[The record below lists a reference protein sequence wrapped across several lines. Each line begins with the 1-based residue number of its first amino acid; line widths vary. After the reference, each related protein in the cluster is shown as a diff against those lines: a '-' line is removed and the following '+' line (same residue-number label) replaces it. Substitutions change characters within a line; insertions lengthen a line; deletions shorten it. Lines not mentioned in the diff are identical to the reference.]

1 MIDGNEMY
9 MKYTLVTIQ
18 PSRVDF
24 QWLLLD
30 VADVITI
37 TELLHVSSSS
47 AAAAAA
53 FVRLKGFFFKQHFD
67 IRSCFVQPQAGTRG
81 TQRNQY
87 TQLSMHMHKGS
98 MAAMDRVA

>member
-30 VADVITI
+30 VADVIT
-37 TELLHVSSSS
+37 ELLS
-47 AAAAAA
+47 AAV
-53 FVRLKGFFFKQHFD
+53 FVRLKGFFFNQHFD

-87 TQLSMHMHKGS
+87 TQLSMHRHKGS

>member
-37 TELLHVSSSS
+37 TELLSS
-47 AAAAAA
+47 AAAAA